1 VKRFDL
7 ELNDKNELAE
17 KIEHM
22 GYQKENT
29 EVSAKNNATQS
40 YKEIQS
46 SNNNVSGGRENLGYQ
61 KGA

>member
-1 VKRFDL
+1 
-7 ELNDKNELAE
+7 
-17 KIEHM
+17 M

-46 SNNNVSGGRENLGYQ
+46 SNNNVSGGINNLGSQ